1 MSPPTDQTAASLA
14 ASIARAFRCHVVDE
28 ALPRIGRCV
37 ELLDE
42 AQIWQRHGEHGNS
55 VGNLLLHLEG
65 NVRQWILCG
74 VGGAADERR
83 RDAEFAATGASE
95 PSARSYARL
104 SATTVEAAA
113 IVDRLTAEELLATRT
128 FQQRYRRPVIAGVLH
143 VLEHFSGHAYQ
154 IYAWTKELRGVDL
167 RFFDL

>member
-1 MSPPTDQTAASLA
+1 MSTAAEQTAAALA
-14 ASIARAFRCHVVDE
+14 ASIARAFRFHVVDE

-42 AQIWQRHGEHGNS
+42 SQIWQRHGDRGNS

-74 VGGAADERR
+74 VGGAADARQ
-83 RDAEFAATGASE
+83 RDAEFAATGVAE
-95 PSARSYARL
+95 PSARCYARL
-104 SATTVEAAA
+104 SETTLEAAA
-113 IVDRLTAEELLATRT
+113 FVDGLTADELLAQRT
-128 FQQRYRRPVIAGVLH
+128 FQQRYPRPVVAGVLH

-154 IYAWTKELRGVDL
+154 IYAWTKALRGVDL